1 VAETEKR
8 EGRRPVNPAKKHIWQ
23 FHGKNKTAV
32 ITGASSGVGASFAKF
47 LAQAGL
53 HVVLTARREE
63 RLSAMKVKLEDM
75 HDIHVDY
82 ITADLAIESDVVNV
96 EKYIRYHEPLD
107 LLINNAG
114 FSVTGKFPAI
124 GIEDHL
130 AMIKVHVIASVRFS
144 HAALVAMIEAANG
157 AIINVSSMAALLPLR
172 SVTYSATK
180 AYLVT
185 FSQALQNE
193 LAGSG
198 VRVQA
203 LCPGF
208 TYSEFHDN
216 RQRVGFRRSDVPRFL
231 WGEADDV
238 VEASLSALPKGKLI
252 VVPGTINKILVGIG
266 TNGITGPIIRTASR
280 MITKRKR

>member
-1 VAETEKR
+1 MSDQQLEK
-8 EGRRPVNPAKKHIWQ
+8 A
-23 FHGKNKTAV
+23 AL
-32 ITGASSGVGASFAKF
+32 ITGASSGIGAAFARR
-47 LAQAGL
+47 LAREGYNL
-53 HVVLTARREE
+53 VLVARREE

-75 HDIHVDY
+75 HDIHVNC
-82 ITADLAIESDVVNV
+82 ITADLTIESDVVNV
-96 EKYIRYHEPLD
+96 EKYIGYHEPLD

-114 FSVTGKFPAI
+114 YSVTGKFPAI
-124 GIEDHL
+124 SIDDHL
-130 AMIKVHVIASVRFS
+130 DMIKVHVIASVRFS
-144 HAALVAMIEAANG
+144 HAALVAMIEAARG

-172 SVTYSATK
+172 NVTYSATK

-193 LAGSG
+193 IAGSG
-198 VRVQA
+198 VTIQA

-216 RQRVGFRRSDVPRFL
+216 RQRVSFRRSDVPRFL

-280 MITKRKR
+280 MITKRKP

>member
-1 VAETEKR
+1 MSDQQLEK
-8 EGRRPVNPAKKHIWQ
+8 A
-23 FHGKNKTAV
+23 AL
-32 ITGASSGVGASFAKF
+32 ITGASSGIGAAFARR
-47 LAQAGL
+47 LARDGYNL
-53 HVVLTARREE
+53 VLVARREE
-63 RLSAMKVKLEDM
+63 RLLDMKVKLGDM
-75 HDIHVDY
+75 HDIQVEY
-82 ITADLAIESDVVNV
+82 ITADLTTEAGVVNV
-96 EKYIRYHEPLD
+96 EKYIHSHGPLD

-124 GIEDHL
+124 DIEDHL

-144 HAALVAMIEAANG
+144 HAALTAMKEAARG

-172 SVTYSATK
+172 NVTYSATK

-193 LAGSG
+193 IAGSG
-198 VRVQA
+198 VTVQA

-280 MITKRKR
+280 KITKRKR

>member
-1 VAETEKR
+1 MSDQQLEK
-8 EGRRPVNPAKKHIWQ
+8 A
-23 FHGKNKTAV
+23 AL
-32 ITGASSGVGASFAKF
+32 ITGASSGIGAAFARR
-47 LAQAGL
+47 LAREGYNL
-53 HVVLTARREE
+53 VLVARREE

-96 EKYIRYHEPLD
+96 ENYIRNHEPLD

-114 FSVTGKFPAI
+114 FSVTGKFPALD
-124 GIEDHL
+124 IEDHL

-144 HAALVAMIEAANG
+144 HAALAAMIEAARG

-193 LAGSG
+193 IAGSG
-198 VRVQA
+198 VTVQA

-231 WGEADDV
+231 WGDADDV
-238 VEASLSALPKGKLI
+238 VEASLSALPSGKLI
-252 VVPGTINKILVGIG
+252 VVPGTINNILVGIG